1 MDSELYVAESLLQ
14 VLSSVC
20 IAFDGYDCVVY
31 KTLIINGRFAGADQ
45 IASRINNTKL
55 FNEVILVSPQY
66 EEDGASGLSAI
77 LETASE
83 QKARFSRIL
92 SYMQKRSG
100 YQRLYFAGPN
110 QLTRDAKRFCLESN
124 GKASLIDDGS
134 GSHNAAIAK
143 TFSLFDDILN
153 ESDITYCRRERV
165 KSFFKRIFRTIAPS
179 RGIFGVDSI
188 YLFNPS
194 ERDAAHFKNVQ
205 IRSLDCSNPSV
216 HKYVAEV
223 FKIANKDSPRPEI
236 VMLSMPDF
244 CSDAYKKNEHEVLA
258 AISISGLHAQFRPHP
273 RKLDF
278 SDVPDSFDIDQ
289 QRDFW
294 EASWMLGIYDEHTAL
309 IGAGSTALLTPKIMF
324 DKEPFVIFTH
334 RLVNDGFDK
343 NSEESY
349 EDILDRY
356 TNKYRVIAP
365 KTINEL
371 EDALDI
377 IGRELKLLG
386 GEVYGC

>member
-1 MDSELYVAESLLQ
+1 
-14 VLSSVC
+14 
-20 IAFDGYDCVVY
+20 
-31 KTLIINGRFAGADQ
+31 
-45 IASRINNTKL
+45 
-55 FNEVILVSPQY
+55 
-66 EEDGASGLSAI
+66 
-77 LETASE
+77 
-83 QKARFSRIL
+83 
-92 SYMQKRSG
+92 
-100 YQRLYFAGPN
+100 
-110 QLTRDAKRFCLESN
+110 
-124 GKASLIDDGS
+124 
-134 GSHNAAIAK
+134 
-143 TFSLFDDILN
+143 
-153 ESDITYCRRERV
+153 
-165 KSFFKRIFRTIAPS
+165 
-179 RGIFGVDSI
+179 
-188 YLFNPS
+188 
-194 ERDAAHFKNVQ
+194 
-205 IRSLDCSNPSV
+205 
-216 HKYVAEV
+216 
-223 FKIANKDSPRPEI
+223 
-236 VMLSMPDF
+236 MLSMPDF

-334 RLVNDGFDK
+334 RLVNDGFDN